1 MKLNMKKKK
10 TIIKLDEIEIKK
22 QTFQQHKNLISIENR
37 DINN

>member
-22 QTFQQHKNLISIENR
+22 QTFQQHKKSYFDR
-37 DINN
+37 K